1 MRQNISG
8 GSPYEPIIGF
18 SRAVR
23 VGHTVFLAGTGP
35 VGADNE
41 DVAGQTRRIFAIAE
55 KALGEA
61 GATLADVVRTR
72 MYLTHVEDWEAVG
85 RVHGEFFGIVRPA
98 ATMVVVAA
106 LLNPAWR
113 IEIEFDAVIDASVP
127 SPLVPKKGFR
137 LMPKLSIR
145 DIELANKRVFIRV
158 DFNVP
163 LTEDG
168 STITDDTRIVA
179 TLPTIEY
186 ALKHRAKVILA
197 SHLGRPKGKPNP
209 KYSLRPVVDR
219 LRELLDK
226 QVGESVNV
234 AFSPDCIGEVASEM
248 ARQLESGQVLL
259 LENLRYHAEEEA
271 NDPAFSKA
279 LASLAEIYV
288 NDAFGSAHRAHAS
301 TEGITHFLKPAVAG
315 LLMEKEITYLGKALE
330 SPEKP
335 FVAIIGG
342 SKISGK
348 IDVIDNL
355 LDKVDTLVIVGGM
368 AYTFQRALGVT
379 TGKSLVEED
388 KIDMAKAAIEKA
400 KAKGVNLLLP
410 VDNILADSFT
420 PDAKTQVWDTSV
432 DFPADWQGLD
442 IGPKSIAAIEDVVL
456 TARTIVWNGP
466 AGVFEFPRFAVGTN
480 AIAQAVAANKAAI
493 SIIGGGDSVSAI
505 NKTGLADQITH
516 ISTGGGA
523 SLEFLEGK
531 KLPGV
536 EALTNK

>member
-1 MRQNISG
+1 MS
-8 GSPYEPIIGF
+8 
-18 SRAVR
+18 
-23 VGHTVFLAGTGP
+23 
-35 VGADNE
+35 
-41 DVAGQTRRIFAIAE
+41 
-55 KALGEA
+55 K
-61 GATLADVVRTR
+61 
-72 MYLTHVEDWEAVG
+72 LT
-85 RVHGEFFGIVRPA
+85 
-98 ATMVVVAA
+98 
-106 LLNPAWR
+106 
-113 IEIEFDAVIDASVP
+113 
-127 SPLVPKKGFR
+127 
-137 LMPKLSIR
+137 IR
-145 DIELANKRVFIRV
+145 DVELANKHVFIRV

-163 LTEDG
+163 LSEDG

-179 TLPTIEY
+179 TLPTIMY
-186 ALKHRAKVILA
+186 ALEHRAKVILA

-209 KYSLRPVVDR
+209 KYSLRPIVDR

-226 QVGESVNV
+226 KEDDYNINV
-234 AFSPDCIGEVASEM
+234 AFAPDCVGDLAQEL

-259 LENLRYHAEEEA
+259 LENLRFHAEEEA
-271 NDPAFSKA
+271 NDPAFAKR

-288 NDAFGSAHRAHAS
+288 NDAFGAAHRAHAS
-301 TEGITHFLKPAVAG
+301 TEGITHHIKTSVAG

-330 SPEKP
+330 APERP

-348 IDVIDNL
+348 IDVIENL

-368 AYTFQRALGVT
+368 AYTFQRALGIA

-388 KIDMAKAAIEKA
+388 KIDLAKAALDKS
-400 KAKGVNLLLP
+400 KAKGVELLLP
-410 VDNILADSFT
+410 VDNILADSFS
-420 PDAKTQVWDTSV
+420 PDAKTQPWDTSK

-442 IGPKSIAAIEDVVL
+442 IGPKSIAAIEKVV
-456 TARTIVWNGP
+456 AGAKTIVWNGP

-480 AIAQAVAANKAAI
+480 AIAKAVAANKSAI

-505 NKTGLADQITH
+505 NQAGVADKITH

-536 EALTNK
+536 EALTDK

>member
-1 MRQNISG
+1 
-8 GSPYEPIIGF
+8 
-18 SRAVR
+18 
-23 VGHTVFLAGTGP
+23 
-35 VGADNE
+35 
-41 DVAGQTRRIFAIAE
+41 
-55 KALGEA
+55 
-61 GATLADVVRTR
+61 
-72 MYLTHVEDWEAVG
+72 
-85 RVHGEFFGIVRPA
+85 
-98 ATMVVVAA
+98 
-106 LLNPAWR
+106 
-113 IEIEFDAVIDASVP
+113 
-127 SPLVPKKGFR
+127 
-137 LMPKLSIR
+137 MPKLSIR
-145 DIELANKRVFIRV
+145 DIDLADKRLFIRV

-168 STITDDTRIVA
+168 ATITDDTRIVA
-179 TLPTIEY
+179 TLPTIVY
-186 ALKHRAKVILA
+186 ALRRKAKVILA

-209 KYSLRPVVDR
+209 KYSLRPVVKR

-226 QVGESVNV
+226 ELGEDVNV
-234 AFSPDCIGEVASEM
+234 AFAPDCVGEVASEM
-248 ARQLESGQVLL
+248 ALQLESGQVLL
-259 LENLRYHAEEEA
+259 LENLRFHAEEEA

-330 SPEKP
+330 NPEKP

-348 IDVIDNL
+348 IDVISNL

-368 AYTFQRALGVT
+368 AYTFQRALGIT

-388 KIDMAKAAIEKA
+388 KIDMAKAALDKA
-400 KAKGVNLLLP
+400 KAKGVKLLLP
-410 VDNILADSFT
+410 VDNILADNFAA
-420 PDAKTQVWDTSV
+420 DAKTQPWDCSKN
-432 DFPADWQGLD
+432 FPADWQGLD
-442 IGPKSIAAIEDVVL
+442 IGPKSIAAIEEVVS

-480 AIAQAVAANKAAI
+480 AIARAVAANRAAT

-505 NKTGLADQITH
+505 NQAGVADQITH

-536 EALTNK
+536 EALTDK

>member
-1 MRQNISG
+1 LTPSSAN
-8 GSPYEPIIGF
+8 PDLE
-18 SRAVR
+18 
-23 VGHTVFLAGTGP
+23 
-35 VGADNE
+35 
-41 DVAGQTRRIFAIAE
+41 
-55 KALGEA
+55 
-61 GATLADVVRTR
+61 TL
-72 MYLTHVEDWEAVG
+72 
-85 RVHGEFFGIVRPA
+85 
-98 ATMVVVAA
+98 
-106 LLNPAWR
+106 
-113 IEIEFDAVIDASVP
+113 
-127 SPLVPKKGFR
+127 KKGNT
-137 LMPKLSIR
+137 MAKLSIR

-168 STITDDTRIVA
+168 STITDDTRIKA
-179 TLPTIEY
+179 TLPTLKY
-186 ALKHRAKVILA
+186 ALQHSAKVILA
-197 SHLGRPKGKPNP
+197 SHLGRPKGKANP

-219 LRELLDK
+219 LRHLLDK
-226 QVGESVNV
+226 ELGESVNV
-234 AFSPDCIGEVASEM
+234 AFAPDCVGEVATTLS
-248 ARQLESGQVLL
+248 RQLESGQVLL

-271 NDPAFSKA
+271 NDPEFSKQLAA
-279 LASLAEIYV
+279 LADVYV

-301 TEGITHFLKPAVAG
+301 TEGITHYVKPAVAG

-330 SPEKP
+330 APEHP

-348 IDVIDNL
+348 IDVISNL
-355 LDKVDTLVIVGGM
+355 LDKVNTLVIVGGM
-368 AYTFQRALGVT
+368 AYTFARAKGVA

-400 KAKGVNLLLP
+400 AAKGVNLLLP
-410 VDNILADSFT
+410 VDNILADSFAN
-420 PDAKTQVWDTSV
+420 DAKTQIWDTSK

-442 IGPKSIAAIEDVVL
+442 IGPKSIEAIEEVIS

-466 AGVFEFPRFAVGTN
+466 AGVFEFPNFAKGTN
-480 AIAQAVAANKAAI
+480 SIARAVAANKAAI

-505 NKTGLADQITH
+505 NQAGVADQITH

-536 EALTNK
+536 EALNDK

>member
-1 MRQNISG
+1 
-8 GSPYEPIIGF
+8 
-18 SRAVR
+18 
-23 VGHTVFLAGTGP
+23 
-35 VGADNE
+35 
-41 DVAGQTRRIFAIAE
+41 
-55 KALGEA
+55 
-61 GATLADVVRTR
+61 
-72 MYLTHVEDWEAVG
+72 
-85 RVHGEFFGIVRPA
+85 
-98 ATMVVVAA
+98 
-106 LLNPAWR
+106 
-113 IEIEFDAVIDASVP
+113 
-127 SPLVPKKGFR
+127 
-137 LMPKLSIR
+137 MPKLSIR

-163 LTEDG
+163 LSEDG
-168 STITDDTRIVA
+168 STITDDTRIKA
-179 TLPTIEY
+179 TLPTLKY
-186 ALKHRAKVILA
+186 ALERGAKVILA
-197 SHLGRPKGKPNP
+197 SHLGRPKGKVNP
-209 KYSLRPVVDR
+209 KYSLKPVAAR
-219 LRELLDK
+219 LSELLATELGK
-226 QVGESVNV
+226 AV
-234 AFSPDCIGEVASEM
+234 AVCFASDCIGDEATDLSLK
-248 ARQLESGQVLL
+248 LEAGQVLL

-271 NDPAFSKA
+271 NDVAFSKKLAA
-279 LASLAEIYV
+279 LAEVYV

-330 SPEKP
+330 APEKP

-368 AYTFQRALGVT
+368 AYTFQRALGVA

-410 VDNILADSFT
+410 VDNILADAFAE
-420 PDAKTQVWDTSV
+420 DAKTQEWDTSK

-442 IGPKSIAAIEDVVL
+442 IGPKSVAAIEKVV
-456 TARTIVWNGP
+456 AAAKTIVWNGP

-480 AIAQAVAANKAAI
+480 AIAKAVAANKSAI

-536 EALTNK
+536 EALTDK

>member
-1 MRQNISG
+1 
-8 GSPYEPIIGF
+8 
-18 SRAVR
+18 
-23 VGHTVFLAGTGP
+23 
-35 VGADNE
+35 
-41 DVAGQTRRIFAIAE
+41 
-55 KALGEA
+55 
-61 GATLADVVRTR
+61 
-72 MYLTHVEDWEAVG
+72 
-85 RVHGEFFGIVRPA
+85 
-98 ATMVVVAA
+98 
-106 LLNPAWR
+106 
-113 IEIEFDAVIDASVP
+113 
-127 SPLVPKKGFR
+127 
-137 LMPKLSIR
+137 MPKLSIR

-168 STITDDTRIVA
+168 QTITDDTRIIA

-186 ALKHRAKVILA
+186 AIRHKAKVILA

-226 QVGESVNV
+226 AVGESVNV
-234 AFSPDCIGEVASEM
+234 AFSPDCVGEIAQEL
-248 ARQLESGQVLL
+248 ARQLESRQVLL

-271 NDPAFSKA
+271 NDPHFSKQ
-279 LASLAEIYV
+279 LASLTQIYV

-301 TEGITHFLKPAVAG
+301 TEGITNYLKPAVAG

-388 KIDMAKAAIEKA
+388 KIDMARAALEKA

-410 VDNILADSFT
+410 VDNILADNFA
-420 PDAKTQVWDTSV
+420 PDAKTQEWDTSKN
-432 DFPADWQGLD
+432 FPADWQGLD
-442 IGPKSIAAIEDVVL
+442 IGPKSVAAIEEVVS

-466 AGVFEFPRFAVGTN
+466 AGVFEFPKFAVGTN
-480 AIAQAVAANKAAI
+480 AIAKAVAANRAAT

-505 NKTGLADQITH
+505 NQAGVADQITH

-536 EALTNK
+536 EALTDK

>member
-1 MRQNISG
+1 M
-8 GSPYEPIIGF
+8 
-18 SRAVR
+18 A
-23 VGHTVFLAGTGP
+23 
-35 VGADNE
+35 
-41 DVAGQTRRIFAIAE
+41 
-55 KALGEA
+55 
-61 GATLADVVRTR
+61 
-72 MYLTHVEDWEAVG
+72 
-85 RVHGEFFGIVRPA
+85 
-98 ATMVVVAA
+98 
-106 LLNPAWR
+106 
-113 IEIEFDAVIDASVP
+113 
-127 SPLVPKKGFR
+127 
-137 LMPKLSIR
+137 KLSIR
-145 DIELANKRVFIRV
+145 DLKLENKRVFIRV

-163 LTEDG
+163 LTDDG
-168 STITDDTRIVA
+168 QEITDDTRIVA

-186 ALKHRAKVILA
+186 ALRHKAKVILA

-226 QVGESVNV
+226 KEDDYSINV
-234 AFSPDCIGEVASEM
+234 AFAPDCVGEIAEEM
-248 ARQLESGQVLL
+248 AHKLESGQVLL
-259 LENLRYHAEEEA
+259 LENLRFHPEEEA
-271 NDPAFSKA
+271 NDPEFSKA

-301 TEGITHFLKPAVAG
+301 TEGITHYLKPAAAG
-315 LLMEKEITYLGKALE
+315 LLMENEITYLGKALE

-368 AYTFQRALGVT
+368 AYTFQRALGVS

-388 KIDMAKAAIEKA
+388 KIDLAKQAIDKA
-400 KAKGVNLLLP
+400 KARGVNLLLP
-410 VDNILADSFT
+410 VDNILADSFAN
-420 PDAKTQVWDTSV
+420 DAKTRVWDCSKN
-432 DFPADWQGLD
+432 FPPDWQGLD
-442 IGPKSIAAIEDVVL
+442 IGPKSIAAIQKVVS

-480 AIAQAVAANKAAI
+480 AIAHSVAANKAAT

-505 NKTGLADQITH
+505 NQAGVADQITH

-531 KLPGV
+531 RLPGV

>member
-1 MRQNISG
+1 M
-8 GSPYEPIIGF
+8 
-18 SRAVR
+18 A
-23 VGHTVFLAGTGP
+23 
-35 VGADNE
+35 
-41 DVAGQTRRIFAIAE
+41 
-55 KALGEA
+55 
-61 GATLADVVRTR
+61 
-72 MYLTHVEDWEAVG
+72 
-85 RVHGEFFGIVRPA
+85 
-98 ATMVVVAA
+98 
-106 LLNPAWR
+106 
-113 IEIEFDAVIDASVP
+113 
-127 SPLVPKKGFR
+127 
-137 LMPKLSIR
+137 KLSIR
-145 DIELANKRVFIRV
+145 DLKLENKRVFIRV

-163 LTEDG
+163 LTDDG
-168 STITDDTRIVA
+168 QEITDDTRIVA

-186 ALKHRAKVILA
+186 ALRHKAKVILA

-226 QVGESVNV
+226 KEDDYSINV
-234 AFSPDCIGEVASEM
+234 AFAPDCVGEIAEEM
-248 ARQLESGQVLL
+248 AHKLESGQVLL
-259 LENLRYHAEEEA
+259 LENLRFHPEEEA
-271 NDPAFSKA
+271 NDPEFSKA

-301 TEGITHFLKPAVAG
+301 TEGITHYLKPAAAG
-315 LLMEKEITYLGKALE
+315 LLMENEITYLGKALE

-368 AYTFQRALGVT
+368 AYTFQRALGVS

-388 KIDMAKAAIEKA
+388 KIDLAKQAIDKA
-400 KAKGVNLLLP
+400 KARGVNLLLP
-410 VDNILADSFT
+410 VDNILADSFAN
-420 PDAKTQVWDTSV
+420 DAKTRVWDCSKN
-432 DFPADWQGLD
+432 FPPDWQGLD
-442 IGPKSIAAIEDVVL
+442 IGPKSIAAIQKVVS

-480 AIAQAVAANKAAI
+480 AIAHSVAANKAAT

-505 NKTGLADQITH
+505 NQAGVADQITH

-536 EALTNK
+536 EALTHK